1 MQLIAR
7 RSMYYG
13 VRRLKAGDTF
23 EAEDRHGRLL
33 VLARACMEAPQPVP
47 PAEEPAEEEPTEQ
60 PEEPPRAKRKYTRR
74 DLRAES

>member
-7 RSMYYG
+7 RNMYYG
-13 VRRLKAGDTF
+13 VRRLKPGDHF
-23 EAEDRHGRLL
+23 EADDKHGRLL
-33 VLARACMEAPQPVP
+33 LLARAVTESPQPVP
-47 PAEEPAEEEPTEQ
+47 DPEEPPEDEPHEQ